1 MNYEELLAA
10 KNDGKLYKTQLPIGE
25 YYRQQENGKYC
36 GWVDIR
42 SDMNRSIVFSEA
54 LKKECERNRTLSN
67 VHQLHF
73 EPVEKKNEVV
83 RLEMASGV
91 YLSYEQLIKDNPAI
105 VAEKDFIDRT
115 LRELVDI
122 TTYLHQHGIYHLCY
136 SPKTV
141 FARKGDHAV
150 MLLSHGSFYLAVNEQ
165 CELYGDD
172 ACYVAPEVLSHDTVD
187 ERSDVYSIGQFLKE
201 LFDRSSMP
209 IAYKRVIKKATAAQP
224 EERYQYPAEML
235 KVVQKRQNTLKTLL
249 SMAAALLIA
258 LFCLALY
265 FDMVPETSQ
274 VEFVKPAPKQP
285 EDDLLD
291 NGLTPAEM
299 GIISD
304 DSLTEEDIQAL
315 QDYQAKAE
323 EIFKKRY
330 EKEADRILSKIYNT
344 EYMSNS
350 EKQFRAQSQS
360 VLKELM
366 DIQQR
371 MGDEANLQPERS
383 QLLATEIIDRIT
395 EQKKKE
401 WGDTNKYGIQK

>member
-1 MNYEELLAA
+1 
-10 KNDGKLYKTQLPIGE
+10 
-25 YYRQQENGKYC
+25 
-36 GWVDIR
+36 
-42 SDMNRSIVFSEA
+42 
-54 LKKECERNRTLSN
+54 
-67 VHQLHF
+67 
-73 EPVEKKNEVV
+73 
-83 RLEMASGV
+83 
-91 YLSYEQLIKDNPAI
+91 
-105 VAEKDFIDRT
+105 
-115 LRELVDI
+115 
-122 TTYLHQHGIYHLCY
+122 
-136 SPKTV
+136 
-141 FARKGDHAV
+141 
-150 MLLSHGSFYLAVNEQ
+150 
-165 CELYGDD
+165 
-172 ACYVAPEVLSHDTVD
+172 
-187 ERSDVYSIGQFLKE
+187 
-201 LFDRSSMP
+201 
-209 IAYKRVIKKATAAQP
+209 
-224 EERYQYPAEML
+224 
-235 KVVQKRQNTLKTLL
+235 
-249 SMAAALLIA
+249 
-258 LFCLALY
+258 
-265 FDMVPETSQ
+265 MVPETSQ